1 MLQKHRKKAVST
13 SFINLRIA
21 FLTLA
26 TLGVAGAII
35 SRFFFLQIFRYEF
48 YADLAR
54 RQQQY
59 TAALEPAR
67 GTISMRDDK
76 TNALVRVATTQNGH
90 LLYIDNRV
98 FPRERASELFSAL
111 NAATSLDRE
120 LYDVILQK
128 KDDPYEMLKSR
139 LTYEEG
145 ERISALAIPGVG
157 LVQRAWRF
165 YPGDNLASHVIG
177 FVSHATENPT
187 GQYGVEKQYEEELRG
202 SAGSFFQERDARG
215 LLIALG
221 QQFRASPRE
230 GQNIILTIEPS
241 IQRATEEELGGLIN
255 RWHTQQGGI
264 IVVEPK
270 TGKIKALA
278 AFPYF
283 NPNEYFIE
291 ENLGVFLNPF
301 VEKIFELGSV
311 FKPLTMAAA
320 LDAGALTPETTY
332 IDQGEVRVGSAV
344 IKNFDGKARGKQT
357 MTQVLQE
364 SLNTGAVFA
373 MQRLGTERFKNYFYR
388 FGFGEKLG
396 IDLPGEVAGDIKNL
410 KSTREIEFA
419 TASFG
424 QGIAVTPLQL
434 TMALSSLANGGTLIQ
449 PYVREAPTEG
459 TPREPIVIRQ
469 VISPETS
476 RTISR
481 MLVEVVDTT
490 LAGGAAKKSGYSIAA
505 KTGTA
510 QIPRQD
516 GRGYEETEF
525 LHAFF
530 GYFPA
535 YDAQFLIF
543 MFLERPQ
550 GVRYASQSLTESF
563 RSLTDFLINYY
574 TIPPDRVA
582 N

>member
-1 MLQKHRKKAVST
+1 MLQKRRKAAISINFVNRRIVLLSIVILSAAV
-13 SFINLRIA
+13 
-21 FLTLA
+21 
-26 TLGVAGAII
+26 AIGG
-35 SRFFFLQIFRYEF
+35 RFFALQILRYDV

-59 TAALEPAR
+59 TVSPEPTR
-67 GTISMRDDK
+67 GTIYMREDK
-76 TNALVRVATTQNGH
+76 TGKLVRVATTQSGSI
-90 LLYIDNRV
+90 LYIDNRA
-98 FPRERASELFSAL
+98 FPFERADSVFSLL
-111 NAATSLDRE
+111 NAITPLDRDR
-120 LYDVILQK
+120 YDTILQK
-128 KDDPYEMLKSR
+128 KDDPYEVLKSR

-145 ERISALAIPGVG
+145 ERVLALAILGVG
-157 LVQRAWRF
+157 LVPHAWRF
-165 YPGDNLASHVIG
+165 YPGDTLASHVIG
-177 FVSHATENPT
+177 FVSHAAENPT
-187 GQYGVEKQYEEELRG
+187 GQYGIEKYYEDELRG
-202 SAGSFFQERDARG
+202 ATGLLLQERDARG

-221 QQFRASPRE
+221 EQFRTPSYE
-230 GQNIILTIEPS
+230 GRDIITTIEPAV
-241 IQRATEEELGGLIN
+241 QQAAEEELFGLIE
-255 RWHTQQGGI
+255 RWRAAQGGI
-264 IVVEPK
+264 IIVEPK

-278 AFPYF
+278 AYPSF
-283 NPNEYFIE
+283 NPNEYFTE
-291 ENLGVFLNPF
+291 RNFDAFLNPF

-311 FKPLTMAAA
+311 FKPITMAAA
-320 LDAGALTPETTY
+320 LDAGAVTPETTY
-332 IDQGEVRVGSAV
+332 IDQGEVRVGAAI

-373 MQRLGTERFKNYFYR
+373 MQRLGTERFKDYFYR

-396 IDLPGEVAGDIKNL
+396 VDLPGEVAGDISNL
-410 KSTREIEFA
+410 NSAREVEFA

-424 QGIAVTPLQL
+424 QGIAVTPLRL
-434 TMALSSLANGGTLIQ
+434 TMALSSLANGGMLMQ
-449 PYVREAPTEG
+449 PYVRETLSDGTARQPTL
-459 TPREPIVIRQ
+459 IRQ
-469 VISPETS
+469 VILPGTA

-490 LAGGAAKKSGYSIAA
+490 LAGGAAKKPGYSIAA

-516 GRGYEETEF
+516 ERGYEETEF

-535 YDAQFLIF
+535 YDARFLIF

-574 TIPPDRVA
+574 TIPPDRVVQ
-582 N
+582 

>member
-1 MLQKHRKKAVST
+1 MLQKHRTTAISIN
-13 SFINLRIA
+13 FINRRILVLSIVV
-21 FLTLA
+21 F
-26 TLGVAGAII
+26 GVASAIGG
-35 SRFFFLQIFRYEF
+35 RFFFLQILRNDVYV
-48 YADLAR
+48 DLAR

-59 TAALEPAR
+59 TVSPEPTR
-67 GTISMRDDK
+67 GTIYMRDDK
-76 TNALVRVATTQNGH
+76 TGKFVRVATTQNGYI
-90 LLYIDNRV
+90 LYLDNRTFSHDRADEV
-98 FPRERASELFSAL
+98 FTAL
-111 NAATSLDRE
+111 DAITPIDRGR
-120 LYDVILQK
+120 YNTIIQK
-128 KDDPYEMLKSR
+128 KDDPYEILKSR
-139 LTYEEG
+139 LTYDEG
-145 ERISALAIPGVG
+145 ERVLALTIPGVG
-157 LVQRAWRF
+157 LVPHAWRL
-165 YPGDNLASHVIG
+165 YPGDTLASHVIG
-177 FVSHATENPT
+177 FVSHAAENPT
-187 GQYGVEKQYEEELRG
+187 GQYGVEKYYENELRG
-202 SAGSFFQERDARG
+202 ITRSLLQERDARG

-221 QQFRASPRE
+221 EQFQTPSYE
-230 GQNIILTIEPS
+230 GQDIMLTIEPS
-241 IQRATEEELGGLIN
+241 LQQATEEELQELIE
-255 RWHTQQGGI
+255 RWRAVQGGI

-278 AFPYF
+278 AYPFF
-283 NPNEYFIE
+283 NPNEYFVE
-291 ENLGVFLNPF
+291 QNFNAFLNPF

-311 FKPLTMAAA
+311 FKPITMAAA
-320 LDAGALTPETTY
+320 LDVGAVTPETMY
-332 IDQGEVRVGSAV
+332 VDQGEVRIGSVV

-373 MQRLGTERFKNYFYR
+373 MQRLGTERFREYFYR

-396 IDLPGEVAGDIKNL
+396 IDLPGEVAGNIKNL
-410 KSTREIEFA
+410 ESTREVEFA

-424 QGIAVTPLQL
+424 QGIAVTPLRL
-434 TMALSSLANGGTLIQ
+434 TMALSSLANGGMLMQ
-449 PYVREAPTEG
+449 PYVREIHSDG
-459 TPREPIVIRQ
+459 TFRQPMVIRQ

-490 LAGGAAKKSGYSIAA
+490 LAGGAAKRPGYSIAA

-510 QIPRQD
+510 QIPRSD

-535 YDAQFLIF
+535 YDARFLIF
-543 MFLERPQ
+543 IFLERPQ

-574 TIPPDRVA
+574 TIPPDRA
-582 N
+582 DQ